1 MAAMMGVVAQAVSTR
16 SPRPALAVTA
26 PNIVLVMADDMDAR
40 MLDDLPG
47 LQALLVEKGLSF
59 TSAYTGA
66 PVCCP
71 ARAAFLRGQY
81 PHNNGVLANGP
92 PQGGFTGF
100 RNRGNEASTVATWL
114 QDAGYRTALIGKYLN
129 EYEKA
134 LKHIPAGWNRW
145 FAYGGKGKY
154 TTYLVSDEGKVRQYG
169 KDKKNKH
176 YQTDI
181 LPRKAVE
188 FIRSTPE
195 NKPLFL
201 YLTPSAPHAPAK
213 PADRHR
219 KAAIPADQAPRV
231 PSFNEDDL
239 SDKLGIW
246 SKRGPLKGKSIR
258 NIDSNYLKQVKS
270 MLAVENMIEDVIA
283 ALEDAGRLNNTY
295 IVFTSDNGLHHG
307 EHRIGLDK
315 NTPFEESTRAPLVV
329 VGPGVP
335 AGASSDAMVSLI
347 DLGPTFADLAGT
359 TAPDFVDGR
368 SLTPLLDG
376 STPPGWRD
384 AVISEL
390 LRGPKKGFVVL
401 RSGPYVYT
409 AYGDGD
415 RELYDLSVDPYQLE
429 NIAASAPQSLLDDLE
444 ARLDALAACGGTG
457 TACQSVDGG
466 A

>member
-1 MAAMMGVVAQAVSTR
+1 
-16 SPRPALAVTA
+16 
-26 PNIVLVMADDMDAR
+26 
-40 MLDDLPG
+40 
-47 LQALLVEKGLSF
+47 
-59 TSAYTGA
+59 
-66 PVCCP
+66 
-71 ARAAFLRGQY
+71 
-81 PHNNGVLANGP
+81 
-92 PQGGFTGF
+92 
-100 RNRGNEASTVATWL
+100 
-114 QDAGYRTALIGKYLN
+114 
-129 EYEKA
+129 
-134 LKHIPAGWNRW
+134 
-145 FAYGGKGKY
+145 
-154 TTYLVSDEGKVRQYG
+154 
-169 KDKKNKH
+169 
-176 YQTDI
+176 
-181 LPRKAVE
+181 
-188 FIRSTPE
+188 
-195 NKPLFL
+195 
-201 YLTPSAPHAPAK
+201 
-213 PADRHR
+213 
-219 KAAIPADQAPRV
+219 V
-231 PSFNEDDL
+231 PSFNEDDM